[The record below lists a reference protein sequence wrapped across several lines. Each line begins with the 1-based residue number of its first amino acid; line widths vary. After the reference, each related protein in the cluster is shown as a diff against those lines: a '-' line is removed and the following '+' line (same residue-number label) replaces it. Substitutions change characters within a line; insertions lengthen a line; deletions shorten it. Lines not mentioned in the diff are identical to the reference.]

1 MNLAA
6 RPWLSAILLALLVFL
21 PSAVSAV
28 MTDEELKFKV
38 SLHNAS
44 KGGDA
49 ESQYI
54 IGFCYAAGRGVQ
66 RDWAEAVRWLLMSAD
81 QSNFK
86 AQTALGSCFLN
97 ATGVPKDRIEAYAY
111 YSLAAP
117 FYPEARTNLDI
128 LDANF
133 TADEKSRGLQR
144 FQEMRQRLADREA
157 FSAAKKAHAK
167 SELSPSN
174 EKMRAPAR
182 GTEITGESE
191 LAINQPAAIAP
202 EKVKL
207 FNELMAAAESGDTI
221 AQFKVGQAYFDGDGV
236 ASDVLKGAKWYRKAA
251 EKGNVDAQWN
261 LANAYDYFKDKR
273 LGDKLKIGVYDC
285 SRQALAWWLMA
296 AEQGHAPSQYK
307 YANLLY
313 NELKGTFVSRT
324 TTVLFPEEE
333 RPKYLL
339 LALKWSLKASEQGNV
354 DAQYLLGMI
363 YDDGFALGERRLEDA
378 FVWYSLSAAG
388 GKSWAVEKLDALEL
402 QLDSAAVSKAKA
414 RISSLKAE
422 IESKKAGK

>member
-6 RPWLSAILLALLVFL
+6 RPWLSAILLTVLVFL
-21 PSAVSAV
+21 TSSASAG
-28 MTDEELKFKV
+28 MTVEEVKEFKERF
-38 SLHNAS
+38 HNAS
-44 KGGDA
+44 RGDA
-49 ESQYI
+49 ESQYR

-66 RDWAEAVRWLLMSAD
+66 LDWDEAVRWLLMSAD

-117 FYPEARTNLDI
+117 FYSEARTNLDI
-128 LDANF
+128 LEASF
-133 TADEKSRGLQR
+133 TADERLRGLR
-144 FQEMRQRLADREA
+144 RYQEMRQRLADRDA
-157 FSAAKKAHAK
+157 ALAAKKAQAK
-167 SELSPSN
+167 FDENIRALQRSPVIAG
-174 EKMRAPAR
+174 E
-182 GTEITGESE
+182 TEP
-191 LAINQPAAIAP
+191 AINQPAAIAP
-202 EKVKL
+202 EKVKI
-207 FNELMAAAESGDTI
+207 FNALMSAAESGDTV

-236 ASDVLKGAKWYRKAA
+236 ASDVLNGAKWYRKAA

-273 LGDKLKIGVYDC
+273 LGDRLKIGTYDC
-285 SRQALAWWLMA
+285 CRQALKWWLMA

-324 TTVLFPEEE
+324 TTALFPEEE

-363 YDDGFALGERRLEDA
+363 YDDGFALGERRLEEA

-388 GKSWAVEKLDALEL
+388 GKSWSMEKLDALEL
-402 QLDSAAVSKAKA
+402 QLDSAVVSKAKA
-414 RISSLKAE
+414 RVSSLKAE
-422 IESKKAGK
+422 IESKAAGK

>member
-28 MTDEELKFKV
+28 MTDEEVKFKV

-144 FQEMRQRLADREA
+144 FKEMRQRFADRDA
-157 FSAAKKAHAK
+157 ALAAKKAHAK
-167 SELSPSN
+167 PELSPSDA
-174 EKMRAPAR
+174 KMLTPERSPV
-182 GTEITGESE
+182 ITGESE

-202 EKVKL
+202 EKVKV
-207 FNELMAAAESGDTI
+207 FNALMAAAESGDTV
-221 AQFKVGQAYFDGDGV
+221 AQFKVGKAYFDGDGV
-236 ASDVLKGAKWYRKAA
+236 ASDVLNGAKWYRKAA

-273 LGDKLKIGVYDC
+273 LGDILKIGIYDC
-285 SRQALAWWLMA
+285 CRQALKWWLLA

-307 YANLLY
+307 YANSLY

-333 RPKYLL
+333 RPKHLL

-388 GKSWAVEKLDALEL
+388 GKSWAKDKVDALEL
-402 QLDSAAVSKAKA
+402 QLDSAVVSKAKA
-414 RISSLKAE
+414 RVSSLKAE
-422 IESKKAGK
+422 IESKKPVK